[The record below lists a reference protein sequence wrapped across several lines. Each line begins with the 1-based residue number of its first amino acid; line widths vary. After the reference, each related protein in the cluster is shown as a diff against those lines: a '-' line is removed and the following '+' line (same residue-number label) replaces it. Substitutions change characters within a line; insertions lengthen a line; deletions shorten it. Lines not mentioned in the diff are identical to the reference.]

1 MSISKLEKS
10 AWLPYF
16 NGMSKVLDGKRAEIE
31 IDALTIGSQ
40 IEAEWV
46 PLLGISYDP
55 HDDIVDIILEGLDH
69 RIYHPKELFIE
80 QNAAELTSV
89 EVVDGDDVHHIVK
102 LRDPLMLP
110 APLQRQ

>member
-31 IDALTIGSQ
+31 IDALAIGSQ
-40 IEAEWV
+40 IEAEWL
-46 PLLGISYDP
+46 PLLGITYDP
-55 HDDIVDIILEGLDH
+55 RSDIVDIILEGLDH
-69 RIYHPKELFIE
+69 RIYKPKELYIDHE
-80 QNAAELTSV
+80 AAELSSV
-89 EVVDGDDVHHIVK
+89 EVIDGDDVRHIVR

-110 APLQRQ
+110 APPQQH